1 MATLLRGTGS
11 SSAGTAGLG
20 ADLDLS
26 SRIQRQREKLANA
39 KRANTARRR
48 GGGAA
53 AGATSGASPTKS
65 RGGRERTARAQGGTR
80 AMVTATRSDPRQQSA
95 SSFDDGVDSSLQ
107 TSMAAEIAHKVSL
120 IASLRRRVAELEAT
134 VAEMDRVKASAV
146 GARTGHLA
154 KEDAFEAQLD
164 TKEATIEA
172 LSERLGEAESAGK
185 EAVKRERAANLR
197 AVRMEQTQELARE
210 AHEFEVE
217 NLRERLDQSEA
228 LSESLEEQMDLM
240 DQQMSSQGVEIAR
253 LKASLEGRRGT

>member
-1 MATLLRGTGS
+1 
-11 SSAGTAGLG
+11 
-20 ADLDLS
+20 LDLS

-65 RGGRERTARAQGGTR
+65 GGGRERTARAPGGTR
-80 AMVTATRSDPRQQSA
+80 AI
-95 SSFDDGVDSSLQ
+95 SFDDGVDSSLQ
-107 TSMAAEIAHKVSL
+107 TSMAAEIAHKASL

-185 EAVKRERAANLR
+185 EAVKRERAANVR
-197 AVRMEQTQELARE
+197 AVRMEQAQELARE

-240 DQQMSSQGVEIAR
+240 DEQMSSQGVEIAR
-253 LKASLEGRRGT
+253 LKAGGGEGRRVT